1 MCFNNNRIYGEV
13 KHFSGLK
20 LNAKKCRSLTS
31 KTTKFMNHKN
41 TFFNLH
47 KTICLGMMI
56 LKQMVK

>member
-1 MCFNNNRIYGEV
+1 MCFNNNRINGEV

-41 TFFNLH
+41 TFFN
-47 KTICLGMMI
+47 
-56 LKQMVK
+56 